1 MGLIMSSPR
10 LMTIL
15 FADVAGSVDLY
26 SELGDEL
33 AHQNINKF
41 QQSLSVLIEEA
52 QGRVIEIIGD
62 EIMCAFDNADN
73 AFSTAC
79 RIQEN
84 LSQQCGQKL
93 NVRIGFHSGI
103 TSEQDNHPFGD
114 TVNLA
119 ARVVAIAK
127 AGQIML
133 TDQAMQYLNTD
144 NKMSTCLF
152 NKVSIKGKREP
163 YTIHQ
168 AIWDQDDITMI
179 SFRKPSERAE
189 LRQKNSCIELQ
200 YENVTTTV
208 ANGAEVL
215 IGRGEQCQMRINSEF
230 ASRVHATI
238 KYVGGKMILCDRSA
252 NGTYIKTRQGNRADD
267 NIDLFL
273 SQDEWTTTS
282 DGVISLGELFSD
294 DESKLIH
301 FKLHSGGSS
310 ASNKNNEG

>member
-1 MGLIMSSPR
+1 MSSPR
-10 LMTIL
+10 LMTIM

-26 SELGDEL
+26 SEIGDDL
-33 AHQNINKF
+33 AHQSIKKF
-41 QQSLSVLIEEA
+41 QQSLSALIEEQ

-62 EIMCAFDNADN
+62 EIMCAFDHADN
-73 AFSTAC
+73 AFFTAC
-79 RIQEN
+79 HIQEN
-84 LSQQCGQKL
+84 LSQQCDQKL

-127 AGQIML
+127 AGQVML
-133 TDQAMQYLNTD
+133 TDQALQYLNTD
-144 NKMSTCLF
+144 NKMSTCMF

-168 AIWDQDDITMI
+168 AIWDQEDRTMI
-179 SFRKPSERAE
+179 SVRKPSEHAE
-189 LRQKNSCIELQ
+189 LRLKASCIELQ
-200 YENVTTTV
+200 YENVITTV
-208 ANGAEVL
+208 ANGAEIL

-238 KYVGGKMILCDRSA
+238 KFVGGKMILCDRSA
-252 NGTYIKTRQGNRADD
+252 NGTYIKTRKGNRADD
-267 NIDLFL
+267 NIEMFL

-294 DESKLIH
+294 NETKLIH
-301 FKLHSGGSS
+301 YILHSGES
-310 ASNKNNEG
+310 